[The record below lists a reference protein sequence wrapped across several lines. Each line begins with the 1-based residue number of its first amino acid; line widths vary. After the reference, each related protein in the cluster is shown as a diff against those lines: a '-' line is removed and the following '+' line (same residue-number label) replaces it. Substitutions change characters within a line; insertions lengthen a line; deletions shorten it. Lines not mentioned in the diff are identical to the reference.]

1 MIITRKGAN
10 GGIAATVILLLMS
23 IGLGM
28 VKADDRLALQAPT
41 PTLSTTP
48 ITLTVTGTV
57 KIGTPGISLP
67 SGLPLTLHIARV
79 STPGGLPSEIFKR
92 DVALSASNTF
102 RYDNIPAMPGDLA
115 FVTTTFEGVVQGT
128 SLVTLANGQATLDA
142 PFTLYGATNDP
153 TTINLINVQHVLDF
167 KTGNVLQVLATH
179 VYQNSSNRVY
189 TSRAKTANGLPVS
202 ISIPLPVGARAIAF
216 STQPSSRFVVGGDV
230 NTPVIQDTRALLP
243 GEIQEVVFSYQVP
256 YVNGALIDQDYVYPT
271 SSLQIL
277 IPDAIKVKITDGSVT
292 GPPKTDKFEIASNRT
307 VSPERLHTQYTLRS
321 PLKMGERLV
330 YTLSGAAR
338 PVQSALEQAE
348 QAQVTASVIV
358 LLVLAG
364 ILIVIGG
371 VVLAV
376 RQPARRRRADAPQPA
391 TRTPKS

>member
-1 MIITRKGAN
+1 M
-10 GGIAATVILLLMS
+10 AALVILFLAS
-23 IGLGM
+23 IGAG
-28 VKADDRLALQAPT
+28 VVRADDRRVLQAPT

-128 SLVTLANGQATLDA
+128 SLVTLANSQTTLDA
-142 PFTLYGATNDP
+142 PLTLYGATNDP
-153 TTINLINVQHVLDF
+153 TTINLINVQHVIDF
-167 KTGNVLQVLATH
+167 KSGNVLQVLATH

-216 STQPSSRFVVGGDV
+216 STQPSSRFVAGGDV
-230 NTPVIQDTRALLP
+230 NAPVIQDTRALLP
-243 GEIQEVVFSYQVP
+243 GEIQEVVFSYQIP

-277 IPDAIKVKITDGSVT
+277 IPDDIKVKITDGAVT
-292 GPPKTDKFEIASNRT
+292 GPPKTDKFDIASNRT

-338 PVQSALEQAE
+338 PAPSALEQAE

-371 VVLAV
+371 LVLAV
-376 RQPARRRRADAPQPA
+376 RQPARRRRADASRPA

>member
-277 IPDAIKVKITDGSVT
+277 IPDDIKVNINDGSVT
-292 GPPKTDKFEIASNRT
+292 GTPKTDKFEIASNRT

-376 RQPARRRRADAPQPA
+376 RQPARRRRADAPRPA